1 MKNELFKTVVEG
13 TGLPQDPVQRE
24 LGSLLAAQGF
34 KSEDLT
40 IDQLRDVMI
49 DYLNSVFLELA
60 ENDECKSA

>member
-1 MKNELFKTVVEG
+1 MKDGLFKTVVEA
-13 TGLPQDPVQRE
+13 TSLPQDPVQRE

-34 KSEDLT
+34 NSEDLT

-60 ENDECKSA
+60 DNDECKSA